1 VTGARIDGWPSD
13 DELAPYEEVGEV
25 RHAGHTITGGAAVEE
40 AAVVAD
46 AGWQSVVRDG
56 NGSDPDSFFQISDD
70 EECDQSH
77 TTDDHGGAG
86 GLDARVLEQLA
97 AVVIPAS
104 PRSSS
109 VTPEPASPC
118 VQ

>member
-1 VTGARIDGWPSD
+1 
-13 DELAPYEEVGEV
+13 
-25 RHAGHTITGGAAVEE
+25 
-40 AAVVAD
+40 VAD